1 MLEEAKWL
9 TGSSI
14 IDIYQKVIM
23 QSALE
28 LDLFPNQSPCSS
40 GDEGS
45 RHRYQ
50 QPEVQDSY

>member
-1 MLEEAKWL
+1 MLEETKWL

-14 IDIYQKVIM
+14 IDMYQKVIV

-28 LDLFPNQSPCSS
+28 LDLFPNPSSCSS